1 MLYNVQ
7 MKRYTATE
15 ARMRMADML
24 DSAERGESVLIER
37 KGVRFQILPAV
48 AKPSSKRASKRP
60 TKKAPILEILDEAI
74 ERGDWTWKDGPEGLT
89 FARRTPRWT
98 PR

>member
-7 MKRYTATE
+7 MKRYTVTE
-15 ARMRMADML
+15 ARMRMAEML
-24 DSAERGESVLIER
+24 DSAESGESVLIER
-37 KGVRFQILPAV
+37 KGVRFQILPSV
-48 AKPSSKRASKRP
+48 GKPAGQRT

-89 FARRTPRWT
+89 FARRAPRQA

>member
-7 MKRYTATE
+7 MKRYTVTE
-15 ARMRMADML
+15 ARMRMAEML
-24 DSAERGESVLIER
+24 DSAESGESVLIER
-37 KGVRFQILPAV
+37 KGVRFQILPSVGKA
-48 AKPSSKRASKRP
+48 AGQGT

-74 ERGDWTWKDGPEGLT
+74 ERGEWTWKGGPEGLT